1 MSNTRLKVVLDFKD
15 GLGYIAQPFWPALN
29 ELIDI
34 HKVSGYNRAKS
45 EANRQKALN
54 AELEKRGLTVA
65 DYEKIKAN
73 SQQAFHL
80 APNTNEIIIP
90 PRNFFSFL
98 NNASM
103 EAPKGVPKIGQKG
116 LTFVALQI
124 DPPGIQTGKFK
135 ADGWFERFVKMEES
149 NQRSWSRSP
158 YIKDFEAKFAM
169 LVDETIISVKD
180 LKALVA
186 WAGKYIGI
194 GAARPQGYGRFTV
207 GQWETVETA
216 KGASAS

>member
-1 MSNTRLKVVLDFKD
+1 MSKVTITLDFT
-15 GLGYIAQPFWPALN
+15 GSQGYIAQPFWPALN

-45 EANRQKALN
+45 ETNRQKALN
-54 AELEKRGLTVA
+54 AELEKRNLTVA
-65 DYEKIKAN
+65 DYEKIKVS

-80 APNTNEIIIP
+80 APNTGEIIIP
-90 PRNFFSFL
+90 PRNFYSFI
-98 NNASM
+98 NNACQ
-103 EAPKGVPKIGQKG
+103 EAPKGVPRIGQKG
-116 LTFVALQI
+116 LTFVALHI
-124 DPPGIQTGKFK
+124 DPPGIHTGKQK
-135 ADGWFERFVKMEES
+135 PDGWFERFVKMEES

-158 YIKDFEAKFAM
+158 YIKDFEAKFTM

-180 LKALVA
+180 LKALVS

-207 GQWETVETA
+207 TEWDAVELSKA
-216 KGASAS
+216 A